1 MYDEGG
7 KGGGAEEDGRM
18 MKGAGEEENAGMKK
32 GGEAEK
38 YAGVKKKEGGGR
50 MQV

>member
-1 MYDEGG
+1 
-7 KGGGAEEDGRM
+7 M

>member
-18 MKGAGEEENAGMKK
+18 MKGAGEERPR
-32 GGEAEK
+32 
-38 YAGVKKKEGGGR
+38 R
-50 MQV
+50 MDV